1 MSVTGGEPDSW
12 CRARGTNT
20 TGQVSHTTH
29 LGSDSHS
36 DTDKKLVSTIRNC
49 DPAALRPGSQQ
60 AFPNTESKL
69 GSHTRV
75 TGEFKQPGNVCL
87 GRVQSEI
94 ELGGGSHELVEV
106 PLLQH
111 LCEGQRA
118 SGTDKQITGPYR
130 DSSQEKR
137 SVLKYALAQ
146 LLIRDTSKTT
156 QSSTIFGSIHCWDT

>member
-75 TGEFKQPGNVCL
+75 TGEFNSREMSV
-87 GRVQSEI
+87 
-94 ELGGGSHELVEV
+94 LGGCKARLNWEVAAMSWWRYHFYSTCVKDREL
-106 PLLQH
+106 Q
-111 LCEGQRA
+111 GQTSR
-118 SGTDKQITGPYR
+118 SQDHTGTAA
-130 DSSQEKR
+130 KR
-137 SVLKYALAQ
+137 KDRS
-146 LLIRDTSKTT
+146 
-156 QSSTIFGSIHCWDT
+156 